1 MELGL
6 FDRAPGFRSEVGG
19 RCSRSMVLRLA
30 LVQICAK
37 GATRPAEW
45 QRLRGESC
53 IPECRDS
60 LVFETETSQG
70 ELPFANTVE
79 QFDAG
84 DGRSCA
90 IKVLEAEHRSGPGFD
105 TTVIRFDQIVQV
117 FRRSQLGVLPCL
129 VFLCHLAHC
138 SVRCGLAIQGDANW
152 CPPLGS
158 KRLAE
163 RRLGRCDVSCRT

>member
-1 MELGL
+1 MET
-6 FDRAPGFRSEVGG
+6 PQSEL
-19 RCSRSMVLRLA
+19 S
-30 LVQICAK
+30 
-37 GATRPAEW
+37 
-45 QRLRGESC
+45 
-53 IPECRDS
+53 
-60 LVFETETSQG
+60 
-70 ELPFANTVE
+70 FANTVE
-79 QFDAG
+79 QFDPG
-84 DGRSCA
+84 NGGSCA
-90 IKVLEAEHRSGPGFD
+90 IKVLEAEHRPCAGFN
-105 TTVIRFDQIVQV
+105 TAVILFDQIVQV